1 MSLPLLTVPVVRG
14 AAAGPAVVSC
24 DGAVARREYPH
35 LPSEAGDI
43 DPDHH
48 ENNREG
54 SCPSG
59 NVPAGLILSDSLP
72 LVFDV
77 FQDWM
82 IGFSID
88 IPDAV
93 GTPRR

>member
-1 MSLPLLTVPVVRG
+1 MSLPLLTVRFVRG

-35 LPSEAGDI
+35 LPTEAGDI

-48 ENNREG
+48 ENNGEG
-54 SCPSG
+54 ACQSG
-59 NVPAGLILSDSLP
+59 DVPAGLILSDSLP
-72 LVFDV
+72 LVFEV
-77 FQDWM
+77 FQDRM

-88 IPDAV
+88 IPA
-93 GTPRR
+93 GMTSFR